1 MPTST
6 LPIQNQS
13 AANSRT
19 WRVGEHSVHF
29 DPLLDS
35 VVAIARIFG
44 IATTQE
50 ALSAGLPL
58 EANLVTPALLP
69 RIKRAWVHPLEH
81 EESDHYP
88 MVIDLS

>member
-1 MPTST
+1 LTNPTP
-6 LPIQNQS
+6 LPT
-13 AANSRT
+13 AATDTKPNN
-19 WRVGEHSVHF
+19 WRLGEHSVHF

-58 EANLVTPALLP
+58 KT
-69 RIKRAWVHPLEH
+69 IW
-81 EESDHYP
+81 
-88 MVIDLS
+88 